1 MIDAGDV
8 CWCDLGGERRAQV
21 LVVSHVRFHRAAGR
35 ALVCP
40 AVGVRGDELPPW
52 FVPVGDEFFAIDRI
66 VARPVERVLEQVGRA
81 PSAAFERV
89 RRTLRAIT

>member
-8 CWCDLGGERRAQV
+8 CWCDLGRERRVRV

-40 AVGVRGDELPPW
+40 AVDVRSDEMPPW
-52 FVPVGDEFFAIDRI
+52 LVPVADEYFAMDRI
-66 VARPVERVLEQVGRA
+66 VALPVERVLDQVGRA
-81 PSAAFERV
+81 TSVEFARAQRA
-89 RRTLRAIT
+89 LRAIT